1 MDGEAVCSA
10 YFLIRLLLGGL
21 DLTSDLVVIIVN
33 TITNNPVNVTTA
45 TILTT
50 IVIVIINAVVSTT
63 IVHHHLPPTH
73 LQVLASLLLVS
84 GQPGWAGAVFAWIL
98 AGVLVAVIAVVAG
111 R

>member
-45 TILTT
+45 TNLTT
-50 IVIVIINAVVSTT
+50 IVIVTITDILSTT
-63 IVHHHLPPTH
+63 IITKIVTYLLPTC
-73 LQVLASLLLVS
+73 
-84 GQPGWAGAVFAWIL
+84 
-98 AGVLVAVIAVVAG
+98 
-111 R
+111 RC